1 MKKTKFLLLSAFFCA
16 GMLLVTAC
24 NKDDEDPVANTN
36 NTEQS
41 NNTEQNNNTVSVSGV
56 TLDKTSVSLEVGA
69 TLTLTA
75 TVSPDNAT
83 NKTITWSSSDDAIAT
98 VDENGKVTAVAAGTV
113 TITAKAGD
121 KTAECKVTVS
131 AKVIAV
137 ESITFDESSLSLPV
151 GDSKTL
157 TATVSPEN
165 ADNKTVTWSS
175 SDEAIATVDE
185 NGKVTAVTAGTA
197 TIKATAN
204 DGSEVFGS
212 CAVTVSLVAV
222 TSITLNKTTTKITV
236 GGTETLSVTSVL
248 PANAT
253 DKTYTWSS
261 SDETIATV
269 DANGKVTAVAVG
281 TATIK
286 ATANDDSGVKDECTV
301 TVKNPVKLADAFENG
316 AVVNVRFTL
325 ANHNATVT
333 GTYNGNNYAN
343 VSCDNTWIPEQT
355 ASLSKSGNNIIA
367 YLSNFYGDMTITF
380 DATNNTYT
388 ITSAGGRRLG
398 AYYPTGLEYITVND
412 EKVNVTQK

>member
-41 NNTEQNNNTVSVSGV
+41 NNTEQNNKTVSVSGV
-56 TLDKTSVSLEVGA
+56 TLDKTSISLEVGA

-75 TVSPDNAT
+75 TVSPENAD
-83 NKTITWSSSDDAIAT
+83 NKTVTWSSSDDAVAT
-98 VDENGKVTAVAAGTV
+98 VDANGKVTAVAVGNV

-121 KTAECKVTVS
+121 KTAECKVTIL
-131 AKVIAV
+131 AKIIAV

-185 NGKVTAVTAGTA
+185 NGKVTAVAAGTA

-236 GGTETLSVTSVL
+236 GGTETLSVTSVS

-286 ATANDDSGVKDECTV
+286 ATANDGSGVKDECTV
-301 TVKNPVKLADAFENG
+301 TVKKPVKLADAFENG

-325 ANHNATVT
+325 ALGDNTTVT

-343 VSCDNTWIPEQT
+343 VSCDNTWIPNQT

-367 YLSNFYGDMTITF
+367 YLSNSYGNMTITF

-388 ITSAGGRRLG
+388 TSAGGSRLG
-398 AYYPTGLEYITVND
+398 AYYPTGLEYITVNG
-412 EKVNVTQK
+412 EKVNVTQN